1 MPLLADLL
9 FHSDVRPPILRDWGS
24 FVLQKTGF
32 LYLQETTEMIYLQN
46 TTESQVMFIPR
57 NGVTPQGDLV
67 FKAKS
72 TIDLE
77 VEINQVVTDLQTS
90 DLYFNLAV
98 TLNAGLPDGEY
109 EYSLSAGEILVS
121 SGLLVIGENS
131 RPSEYNK
138 DITYEQYETE

>member
-1 MPLLADLL
+1 
-9 FHSDVRPPILRDWGS
+9 
-24 FVLQKTGF
+24 
-32 LYLQETTEMIYLQN
+32 MIYLQN

-57 NGVTPQGDLV
+57 SNGDIPQGDLV

-77 VEINQVVTDLQTS
+77 EEINQVVTDLQTS
-90 DLYFNLAV
+90 GLYYNLAV
-98 TLNAGLPDGEY
+98 TLPAGLPDGEY

-121 SGLLVIGENS
+121 SGLLVIGENF

-138 DITYEQYETE
+138 EVTYEQYESE